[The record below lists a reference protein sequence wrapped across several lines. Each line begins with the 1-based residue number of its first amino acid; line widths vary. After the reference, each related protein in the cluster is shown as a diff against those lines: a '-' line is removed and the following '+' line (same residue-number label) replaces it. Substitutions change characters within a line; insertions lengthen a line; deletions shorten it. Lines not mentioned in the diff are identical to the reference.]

1 MSAALKVMG
10 GLLLAAYPIAVW
22 AGLSVAD
29 SRAVGLVLLV
39 VLGVAV
45 PLRFLRRRGEQV
57 WELIGSAGALIVL
70 VLLTILLDDRRFLLY
85 APVLVN
91 VILLAGFGSS
101 LLKGRVPVV
110 ERFARLVHPDLTPDR
125 VLHCRTVTKV
135 WCLFFIVNGVISL
148 WLALFA
154 SISAWAVYTGGISYL
169 LIGALFVGEYAIRRI
184 RFG

>member
-1 MSAALKVMG
+1 MAVALKILG
-10 GLLLAAYPIAVW
+10 ALLFAVYPIAVW

-29 SRAVGLVLLV
+29 SRAVGLVLLA

-45 PLRFLRRRGEQV
+45 PLRYLRRRREPA
-57 WELIGSAGALIVL
+57 WELIGSAGALMVL
-70 VLLTILLDDRRFLLY
+70 VILTIALDDRRFLLF

-91 VILLAGFGSS
+91 AILLAGFGSS
-101 LLKGRVPVV
+101 LFKGRVAVV
-110 ERFARLVHPDLTPDR
+110 ERFARLVHPGLTPDK
-125 VLHCRTVTKV
+125 VQHCRTVTKV
-135 WCLFFIVNGVISL
+135 WCLFFLANGIISL

-154 SISAWAVYTGGISYL
+154 SLSAWAVYTGGISYV